1 MLNLQI
7 YEIFSIFK
15 NKTVLMPKNYFF
27 SLLIYLFNDYF
38 RIFVYYFEI
47 RRVHL
52 IVSTGNLDYCNSMKY
67 SF

>member
-1 MLNLQI
+1 
-7 YEIFSIFK
+7 
-15 NKTVLMPKNYFF
+15 MPKNYFF